1 MWAADRRPGGG
12 AVNAL
17 IVLLCLGAGEST
29 PAADGY
35 VVAIGGDVSLARG
48 IQARAQKAGW
58 PAVLEPLGRA
68 LQGANARIVN
78 LESAVGPCLP
88 GGTVSHPR
96 LCGDDQGLAALGESG
111 ITAVTVANNHALDAG
126 LVALDHTADALG
138 RAQVTVLGLA
148 AARSGQ
154 LRAEAVGPIS
164 VIAANLSRP
173 AHSPGR
179 GILLPTPDALA
190 AAIARSRRADP
201 HRPILV
207 TLHGGREFADEPGD
221 FERAYAESAVA
232 AGAAAVVFHG
242 SHGVHPLEFVQGVP
256 VHFGL
261 GNLLF
266 DQRDPRAAG
275 QVVVL
280 RFSPGRCAEL
290 VEVRSLGHHE

>member
-1 MWAADRRPGGG
+1 MG
-12 AVNAL
+12 VL
-17 IVLLCLGAGEST
+17 LLCLAAAESNQ
-29 PAADGY
+29 AAHGF
-35 VVAIGGDVSLARG
+35 VVALGGDVSLARG
-48 IQARAQKAGW
+48 IQARARKTGW
-58 PAVLEPLGRA
+58 PAVLAPLGRA
-68 LQGANARIVN
+68 LQGADARIVN
-78 LESAVGPCLP
+78 LVSAVGPCLP
-88 GGTVSHPR
+88 GGTVPHPR
-96 LCGDDQGLAALGESG
+96 LCGDDQGLVALGEIG
-111 ITAVTVANNHALDAG
+111 ITAVTLANNHALDAG

-138 RAQVTVLGLA
+138 RSHVTVLGALA
-148 AARSGQ
+148 ARPGQ
-154 LRAEAVGPIS
+154 LQAEPVGPIYI
-164 VIAANLSRP
+164 IAANLSRP

-190 AAIARSRRADP
+190 AAITRSRRGDP

-221 FERAYAESAVA
+221 FERTYAESAVA

-242 SHGVHPLEFVQGVP
+242 AHVVHLLEIVQGVP

-266 DQRDPRAAG
+266 DQRDPRTAG

-280 RFSPGRCAEL
+280 RFRPGQRAEL

>member
-1 MWAADRRPGGG
+1 M
-12 AVNAL
+12 NAL
-17 IVLLCLGAGEST
+17 IFLLCLGTAESN

-35 VVAIGGDVSLARG
+35 VVAVGGDVSLARG

-58 PAVLEPLGRA
+58 PAVLAPLGRA
-68 LQGANARIVN
+68 LQGGDARIVN

-96 LCGDDQGLAALGESG
+96 LCGDEQGLASLGKSG
-111 ITAVTVANNHALDAG
+111 ITAVTLANNHALDAG
-126 LVALDHTADALG
+126 PVALDHTANALG
-138 RAQVTVLGLA
+138 QAHITVLGAA

-154 LRAEAVGPIS
+154 LRAESVGPIS

-173 AHSPGR
+173 AHTPGR
-179 GILLPTPDALA
+179 GISLPTPDALA
-190 AAIARSRRADP
+190 AALTRTRRADP

-207 TLHGGREFADEPGD
+207 ILHGGREFADEPGD
-221 FERAYAESAVA
+221 FERTYAESAVS

-242 SHGVHPLEFVQGVP
+242 AHVVHPLEILQGVP

-266 DQRDPRAAG
+266 DQRDARAAG

-280 RFSPGRCAEL
+280 RFRPGQRAEL
-290 VEVRSLGHHE
+290 VEVRSLVHHE